1 VNATANTPV
10 AGPRRFVA
18 AFVGLLILAGC
29 GTAAVP
35 TPSGSAVAPTG
46 APAAS
51 ASGATGSPVAGG
63 PLVELAVAKLNGE
76 PLVTHFKETATGD
89 SNGKTVIAVIEGDI
103 DGKDLAYRLSGTS
116 NGESVDFELILV
128 GDAAWGRQGGG
139 PWTKTPASQ
148 VKSSTDSLVA
158 AIRTVHDPS
167 QLADLGVQ
175 TIEGRDLHH
184 LTAAVEIPYSVSTG
198 AKGRYDDFDIWVE
211 ADGTPVLVSTA
222 FSGDL
227 GSVAAT
233 GTTEIRFSNF
243 GGPITILPPTDAPSA
258 KP

>member
-1 VNATANTPV
+1 MLV
-10 AGPRRFVA
+10 
-18 AFVGLLILAGC
+18 ILAGC
-29 GTAAVP
+29 GAAATPVAP
-35 TPSGSAVAPTG
+35 GSSMPGTSSGHPSGPT
-46 APAAS
+46 AS
-51 ASGATGSPVAGG
+51 ASLVAGG
-63 PLVELAVAKLNGE
+63 PLVEMAVAKLNAD

-89 SNGKTVIAVIEGDI
+89 SDGKTVIAVIEGDI

-116 NGESVDFELILV
+116 DGKPVDFELILV
-128 GDAAWGRQGGG
+128 GDTAWGRQGGG
-139 PWTKTPASQ
+139 AWAKTPAPE
-148 VKSSTDSLVA
+148 VKRSTDSLVA

-167 QLADLGVQ
+167 QLIDLGVQ

-198 AKGRYDDFDIWVE
+198 AKGRYDDFDIWVQ

-222 FSGDL
+222 FSAEL
-227 GSVAAT
+227 GSVKAT

-243 GGPITILPPTDAPSA
+243 GRPITILPPADAPTA